1 MSAAARLALVA
12 VAAAVFAPGASAK
25 TVASYCSPSGDLCYG
40 VMDRGGS
47 IRFELTTFAR
57 YFGRYGLC
65 VRRPDGV
72 QRCGT
77 FPVLRSGRFW
87 GSSVRFRRQFPGGG
101 SGTYRVT
108 WRLGTQALGPTLRFR
123 VPLR

>member
-1 MSAAARLALVA
+1 M
-12 VAAAVFAPGASAK
+12 FAPGASAK
-25 TVASYCSPSGDLCYG
+25 TVTSYCSPSGDLCYG

-47 IRFELTTFAR
+47 IRLELTTFAR

-65 VRRPDGV
+65 VRRPDGM

-77 FPVLRSGRFW
+77 FPVVRSGSFW

-101 SGTYRVT
+101 PGTYRVT
-108 WRLGTQALGPTLRFR
+108 WRLGTQPLGPALRFR

>member
-1 MSAAARLALVA
+1 LSVVARLAVAA
-12 VAAAVFAPGASAK
+12 VAAAVFVPGASAK
-25 TVASYCSPSGDLCYG
+25 TVTSYCSPSGDLCYG
-40 VMDRGGS
+40 VIDRAGS
-47 IRFELTTFAR
+47 IRLELTTFAR

-77 FPVLRSGRFW
+77 FPVVRSGRLW

-101 SGTYRVT
+101 AGTYRVT
-108 WRLGTQALGPTLRFR
+108 WRLGMQALGPTLRIR